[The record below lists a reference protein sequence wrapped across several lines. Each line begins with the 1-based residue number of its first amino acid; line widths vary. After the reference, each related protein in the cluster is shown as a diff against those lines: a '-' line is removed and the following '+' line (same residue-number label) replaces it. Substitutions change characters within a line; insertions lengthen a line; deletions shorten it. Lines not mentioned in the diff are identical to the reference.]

1 MPACCAILR
10 SVEELDAQALRV
22 LACLIEKE
30 ATTPDQYPLTL
41 NSLRLA
47 CNQTSNRSPVVS
59 FDDATIEAT
68 LEALRQR
75 GLARVVHSVHN
86 RAVKYRHVV
95 GEVWGLTNAELAVLA
110 VLSLRGPQTVNDLV
124 IRTERYPARDELGG
138 VEKTLDRLG
147 HRYDEPYVANIG
159 RLPGQREDRWVQ
171 LLSGPPD
178 PATLAQAAMET
189 GTPGSAS
196 RSSTVERLNALETE
210 VHELRAEVEQ
220 LRVKLA
226 DLLD

>member
-1 MPACCAILR
+1 M
-10 SVEELDAQALRV
+10 EELDARALRV

-41 NSLRLA
+41 NALRLA

-59 FDDATIEAT
+59 YDDATIEAT

-75 GLARVVHSVHN
+75 GLCRVVHSVHN

-95 GEVWGLTNAELAVLA
+95 GESWGLTNAELAVLA
-110 VLSLRGPQTVNDLV
+110 VLALRGPQTVNDLV
-124 IRTERYPARDELGG
+124 VRTDRYPARDELGG
-138 VEKTLDRLG
+138 VEKTLDRLC

-178 PATLAQAAMET
+178 PAALAQAAAEAS
-189 GTPGSAS
+189 TPGSAP
-196 RSSTVERLNALETE
+196 RSATADRLNALEAE
-210 VHELRAEVEQ
+210 VRELRGDVEA
-220 LRVKLA
+220 LRAKLA

>member
-1 MPACCAILR
+1 MCGSLTF
-10 SVEELDAQALRV
+10 VEELDPQSLRV
-22 LACLIEKE
+22 LACLLEKE

-59 FDDATIEAT
+59 YDDATIEAT
-68 LEALRQR
+68 LDSLRER
-75 GLARVVHSVHN
+75 GLARVVHSVHH

-110 VLSLRGPQTVNDLV
+110 VLSLRGPQTLNDLV
-124 IRTERYPARDELGG
+124 LRTERYPARDELGG
-138 VEKTLDRLG
+138 VEKTLDRLS
-147 HRYDEPYVANIG
+147 HRYDEPYVTNIG

-171 LLSGPPD
+171 LLGGPPD
-178 PATLAQAAMET
+178 AATLELAATEAAAS
-189 GTPGSAS
+189 GSAP
-196 RSSTVERLNALETE
+196 RSATAERLNALEAEVRLLRTE
-210 VHELRAEVEQ
+210 VED